1 MTTNRKDTR
10 MRGLRPTEG
19 RVDRSCKGD
28 GEPSNGRLGYPSSH
42 PVSIIPTLTLIIPQ
56 SYDYHSRLRKLCE
69 LPLYVC
75 KFVTV
80 CVIILGF
87 G

>member
-28 GEPSNGRLGYPSSH
+28 GEPNNGRLGYPVVTPSFYNSYIN
-42 PVSIIPTLTLIIPQ
+42 PNSATLTLAGTLDGCWARC
-56 SYDYHSRLRKLCE
+56 SSLR
-69 LPLYVC
+69 
-75 KFVTV
+75 
-80 CVIILGF
+80 IILLLEP
-87 G
+87 